1 MPLLRARTVL
11 GSVVVKVLAH
21 PTGTV
26 DGAGDWG
33 VLGARLDTLLFGRDA
48 ERSIVG
54 ALLEGARES
63 RSGVLVVRGEAGVG
77 KSTLLEDAR
86 ERAPEMRLL
95 RCVGIES
102 EAQLPFAALHQLLRP
117 VLGHLEKLPVP
128 QARALRAALGLGAGG
143 GDDRFLISLAVLS
156 LLAET
161 AEDGPLLCLVD
172 DAQWLDD
179 ASADALVFV
188 ARRLEAEGIVLLFAA
203 REGEARQFDAGLPEL
218 RLGGLDA
225 DAAGALLAQQTGIAL
240 SQEARERLVERTG
253 GHPLAL
259 LELPYA
265 LSVAE
270 LSVGEAL
277 LTPVPISARL
287 ERAFLSRAQGLPDET
302 QTLLLVAAADD
313 TGKISTV
320 LGAAA
325 QLGVGPEALDAAEQA
340 ALVRV
345 RGTQLEFHHPLVRS
359 AVYQGAPLSRR
370 QAAHRVLASVLEGE
384 EEEEADRRAWHRA
397 AASVAPDPSVV
408 EDLEQAAERARQRSG
423 FAAASRAFE
432 RAAVLTPEELPRA
445 RRLTLAAENAWM
457 AGRLERAR
465 MLLERARPLASE
477 AIERADI
484 DRYLGLIE
492 MASGAPANAYRLLF
506 RAAAEVAP
514 LDGERALQLLNLAS
528 IAALYAGDGEAAIA
542 VADLARELE
551 IDDTPLDSM
560 LVQLLAGLGAH
571 FAGDFAQAAASLRS
585 ALAFEEQLREAAL
598 AEQPVAMLFAGRAA
612 LFLSDDERA
621 YPLHQEAAA
630 RARAG
635 GALSLLTQILPRLA
649 HTELRVGRPGS
660 ASANAAEGLRLARE
674 LGQHDLAAYALVVQ
688 ALIAAYHGEE
698 DECRT
703 LAAEARELAAAH
715 GFAFVTAL
723 ADWAVAHL
731 ELGLGQADEALQ
743 RANDISTSAV
753 AFFAALDRIEAA
765 VRVGELDTAHALLA
779 AFEPWAEC
787 GGAAWARAVAL
798 HAHALLSDDEQEAE
812 RFFQTA
818 LAVHAEGSRPFE
830 RARTELAY
838 GEFLRRGRRRVDAR
852 EHLRVAV
859 DTFERLGAA
868 LWAERA
874 RVELRASGETAR
886 KRDPSTRGQ
895 LTAQELQIA
904 HFVAQGLSNREV
916 AAQLFL
922 SPRTVAFH
930 LRNIFRKLSLS
941 SRTQLARLDVDAG
954 SETAGQVTQPAIG

>member
-1 MPLLRARTVL
+1 LNTSLY
-11 GSVVVKVLAH
+11 
-21 PTGTV
+21 
-26 DGAGDWG
+26 
-33 VLGARLDTLLFGRDA
+33 GRDA
-48 ERSIVG
+48 ERSIIG
-54 ALLEGARES
+54 ALLEGARTS
-63 RSGVLVVRGEAGVG
+63 RSGVLVIRGEAGVG
-77 KSTLLEDAR
+77 KSMLLEDAR
-86 ERAPEMRLL
+86 VRASEMQLL

-102 EAQLPFAALHQLLRP
+102 EAQLPFAALDQLLRP
-117 VLGHLEKLPVP
+117 VLGQLEKLPGP
-128 QARALRAALGLGAGG
+128 QAKALRAALGLGAGG

-161 AEDGPLLCLVD
+161 AEGGPLLCLVD

-203 REGEARQFDAGLPEL
+203 REGEARRFEAPALPEL
-218 RLGGLDA
+218 RLRGLDA
-225 DAAGALLAQQTGIAL
+225 DAAGALLAHHAGIAL
-240 SQEARERLVERTG
+240 SPEERERLVERTG

-259 LELPYA
+259 LELPSA
-265 LSVAE
+265 LSEAE

-287 ERAFLSRAQGLPDET
+287 VRAFLARAQALPDET

-313 TGKISTV
+313 TGEISTV
-320 LGAAA
+320 LDAAA
-325 QLGVGPEALDAAEQA
+325 QLGIGAEALDAAEQA
-340 ALVRV
+340 ALARV
-345 RGTQLEFHHPLVRS
+345 HGTQLEFHHPLVRS

-370 QAAHRVLASVLEGE
+370 QAVHRALARVLEGE
-384 EEEEADRRAWHRA
+384 AEADRRAWHGA
-397 AASVAPDPSVV
+397 AASVAPDLSVV
-408 EDLEQAAERARQRSG
+408 EELEQAAERARQRSG

-445 RRLTLAAENAWM
+445 RRLTLAAENAWT

-492 MASGAPANAYRLLF
+492 MASGVPANAYRVLF
-506 RAAAEVAP
+506 RAAVEVAP

-542 VADLARELE
+542 VADLARKLE
-551 IDDTPLDSM
+551 IDDTPLDCM
-560 LVQLLAGLGAH
+560 LVQLLVGLGAH
-571 FAGDFAQAAASLRS
+571 FEGDFAQAAASLRS
-585 ALAFEEQLREAAL
+585 AVAFEEQLREAAL
-598 AEQPVAMLFAGRAA
+598 AEQPVALLFAGRAA

-630 RARAG
+630 RARAN

-649 HTELRVGRPGS
+649 HTELRVGRPAS

-688 ALIAAYHGEE
+688 ALIAAYHGAE

-715 GFAFVTAL
+715 GFAFVSSL
-723 ADWAVAHL
+723 ADWALAHL
-731 ELGLGQADEALQ
+731 ELGLGQAAEALQ
-743 RANDISTSAV
+743 RAHDISTSAV

-765 VRVGELDTAHALLA
+765 VRVGELDTARALLA

-787 GGAAWARAVAL
+787 GGAAWARAVVL
-798 HAHALLSDDEQEAE
+798 HAHALLSEDEEEAE
-812 RFFQTA
+812 RLFQTA
-818 LAVHAEGSRPFE
+818 LSVHAEGSRPFE

-838 GEFLRRGRRRVDAR
+838 GEFLRRGRRRIDAR
-852 EHLRVAV
+852 EHLRVALDV
-859 DTFERLGAA
+859 FERLGAT

-874 RVELRASGETAR
+874 RVELRASGQTAR

-904 HFVAQGLSNREV
+904 EFVARGLSNREV

-930 LRNIFRKLSLS
+930 LRNVFRKLGIS
-941 SRTQLARLDVDAG
+941 SRTQLARLDLDAT
-954 SETAGQVTQPAIG
+954 SEADGRDRLARQGERAVGA

>member
-1 MPLLRARTVL
+1 V
-11 GSVVVKVLAH
+11 
-21 PTGTV
+21 
-26 DGAGDWG
+26 
-33 VLGARLDTLLFGRDA
+33 GARFDASLYGREA
-48 ERSIVG
+48 ERSVIE
-54 ALLEGARES
+54 ALIEGAHAS
-63 RSGVLVVRGEAGVG
+63 RSGVLVIRGEAGVG

-86 ERAPEMRLL
+86 VRAPGMQLL

-117 VLGHLEKLPVP
+117 VLGHLEKLPGP

-156 LLAET
+156 VLAET
-161 AEDGPLLCLVD
+161 AEQGPLLCLVD

-188 ARRLEAEGIVLLFAA
+188 ARRLEAEGIALLFAA
-203 REGEARQFDAGLPEL
+203 REGETRHFEAPALPEI

-225 DAAGALLAQQTGIAL
+225 DAAGELLAHRAGISL
-240 SQEARERLVERTG
+240 SQEARERLVEQTG

-259 LELPYA
+259 LELP
-265 LSVAE
+265 SVLGQAE
-270 LSVGEAL
+270 LAAGEPL

-287 ERAFLSRAQGLPDET
+287 ADAFLARALALPDET

-313 TGKISTV
+313 TGQISTV
-320 LGAAA
+320 FDAAA
-325 QLGVGPEALDAAEQA
+325 QLGVRPEALDPAEQG
-340 ALVRV
+340 ALTRV

-370 QAAHRVLASVLEGE
+370 LAAHRALASVLDGE
-384 EEEEADRRAWHRA
+384 ADADRRAWHRA
-397 AASVAPDPSVV
+397 AASMAPDPAVV
-408 EDLEQAAERARQRSG
+408 EDLEQAAARARQRGG
-423 FAAASRAFE
+423 FAAASRALE

-445 RRLTLAAENAWM
+445 RRLALAAENAWL
-457 AGRLERAR
+457 AGQLERAR
-465 MLLERARPLASE
+465 MLLERARPLAS
-477 AIERADI
+477 APIERAEI
-484 DRYLGLIE
+484 ERYFGLIE
-492 MASGAPANAYRLLF
+492 LAGGIPANAFRLLF

-514 LDGERALQLLNLAS
+514 LDGARALQLLNLAS
-528 IAALYAGDGEAAIA
+528 IAALYADDGDAAIA
-542 VADLARELE
+542 IADLARTLE
-551 IDDTPLDSM
+551 VDANPLDCM
-560 LVQLLAGLGAH
+560 LVQLLIGLGAH
-571 FAGDFAQAAASLRS
+571 FERDFSDAAASLRS

-598 AEQPVAMLFAGRAA
+598 AEHPVAVLFAGRAA

-630 RARAG
+630 RARAS

-649 HTELRVGRPGS
+649 HLELRAGHPVS

-674 LGQHDLAAYALVVQ
+674 LGQHDIAAYALVVQ
-688 ALIAAYHGEE
+688 ALIAAYSGAE

-703 LAAEARELAAAH
+703 LAAEARELAAVH
-715 GFAFVTAL
+715 GFAFVNGL
-723 ADWAVAHL
+723 ADWALAHL
-731 ELGLGQADEALQ
+731 ELGLGQADEAFQ
-743 RANDISTSAV
+743 RADDIAASPV
-753 AFFAALDRIEAA
+753 AFFAALDQIEATI
-765 VRVGELDTAHALLA
+765 RVGELDTARSWLA

-787 GGAAWARAVAL
+787 GGAAWARAVTL
-798 HAHALLSDDEQEAE
+798 HARALLSGDEEEAE
-812 RFFQTA
+812 RLFQTA

-830 RARTELAY
+830 RGRTELAY
-838 GEFLRRGRRRVDAR
+838 GEFLRRSRRRVDAR
-852 EHLRVAV
+852 EYLRAAL

-874 RVELRASGETAR
+874 RIELRASGQTAR

-895 LTAQELQIA
+895 LTAQEVQIA
-904 HFVAQGLSNREV
+904 QFVAGGLSNREV

-930 LRNIFRKLSLS
+930 LRNIFRKLGIN
-941 SRTQLARLDVDAG
+941 SRTQLARLDLDAT
-954 SETAGQVTQPAIG
+954 SEANGRGRPARQDGAVAA